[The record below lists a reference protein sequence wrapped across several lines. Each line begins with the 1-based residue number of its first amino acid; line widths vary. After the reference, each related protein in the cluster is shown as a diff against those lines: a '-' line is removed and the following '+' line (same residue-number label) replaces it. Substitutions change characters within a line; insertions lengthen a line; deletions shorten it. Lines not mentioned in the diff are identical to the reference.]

1 MTKVKRMRALEWI
14 MLIGLSLLWG
24 GSFFFSEIALREV
37 SPLVTVWAR
46 VGLACGLL
54 WLILWLR
61 GIAMSYDTKL
71 WLAFGVMGLL
81 NNAIPFSLIVW
92 GQQNITASLASI
104 FNASTPLFTAVLA
117 HFLTQDEKIGRR
129 KIAGLAIG
137 FCGVVMMIGTQA
149 LHGVTSELW
158 AQIAILIAAI
168 SYGCAAIWG
177 RRFKGTSPMV
187 VATGQ
192 VTASSLM
199 MTPVALLFGFPTG
212 YLMPSIEVW
221 GALFGLAALCSV
233 AAYIL
238 YFRILATSGATNL
251 MLVTFL
257 IPPSAILLGV
267 LFLGEH
273 LQTSQIIGMSLI
285 FVGLAVM
292 DGRLLQRR
300 WPNPWQSRKKLRG

>member
-1 MTKVKRMRALEWI
+1 MRALEWI
-14 MLIGLSLLWG
+14 LLIGLSLLWG

-54 WLILWLR
+54 WLILRLR
-61 GIAMSYDTKL
+61 GIAMPSDKKL
-71 WLAFGVMGLL
+71 WQAFAVMGVL

-92 GQQNITASLASI
+92 GQQSITASLASI

-117 HFLTQDEKIGRR
+117 HFLTQDETLGRR
-129 KIAGLAIG
+129 KIMGLVIG
-137 FCGVVMMIGTQA
+137 FCGVVVMVGTQA
-149 LHGVTSELW
+149 LHGVETQLW
-158 AQIAILIAAI
+158 AQLAILLAAI

-177 RRFKGTSPMV
+177 RRFKGTRPMV

-199 MTPVALLFGFPTG
+199 MTPMALLFGFPAG
-212 YLMPSIEVW
+212 YIMPSFETW
-221 GALFGLAALCSV
+221 GALLGLAALCTV

-267 LFLGEH
+267 LFLGEG
-273 LQTSQIIGMSLI
+273 LDLSQIIGMSLI

-292 DGRLLQRR
+292 DGRLVQRF
-300 WPNPWQSRKKLRG
+300 WLNPWQSRKKLRG

>member
-1 MTKVKRMRALEWI
+1 MRALEWI

-46 VGLACGLL
+46 VGLACALL
-54 WLILWLR
+54 WLILRMR
-61 GIAMSYDTKL
+61 GIVMPQDKKL
-71 WLAFGVMGLL
+71 WLAFAVMGLL

-92 GQQNITASLASI
+92 GQQSITASLASI

-117 HFLTQDEKIGRR
+117 HFLTQDEKLGQR
-129 KIAGLAIG
+129 KVAGLVIG
-137 FCGVVMMIGTQA
+137 FCGVVVMIGTEA
-149 LHGVTSELW
+149 LRGIEAELW
-158 AQIAILIAAI
+158 AQIAILLAAI

-177 RRFKGTSPMV
+177 RRFKGIPPMV

-199 MTPVALLFGFPTG
+199 MTPLALLFGFPAG
-212 YLMPSIEVW
+212 YFIPSVEAW
-221 GALFGLAALCSV
+221 SALIGIAALCTV

-273 LQTSQIIGMSLI
+273 LETSQIIGMSLI
-285 FVGLAVM
+285 FVGLVVM
-292 DGRLLQRR
+292 DGRLLQRL
-300 WPNPWQSRKKLRG
+300 WPNSWQLCKKLRG